1 MSIIQGGYVMRKN
14 KHQKLRTFAAL
25 IAIATAIIHVANKF
39 IVLSATFKEI
49 LDIRNKKYFD
59 SKFGKIYY
67 TKHGFGSPVLLIHDS
82 LPGSSGYE
90 WNRVEKLI
98 AMEHTVYTIDLLGF
112 GRSDKPG
119 ITYTNYLYVQLIN
132 EFVEKVI
139 KEKTDVISSGFSGSF
154 VVMASNNKELFN
166 KVMLINPPSLDALNQ
181 QTTVKEELMAKLLK
195 LPVFGTLI
203 YHINVSRETIN
214 HLFSE
219 KLYHNPAQ
227 IDRDMIDAYYEA
239 SHRGGYYAKYIYAS
253 FITNKLNVYLSNG
266 IKHLEQDTM
275 IVSGESEVH
284 ASSVVRTY
292 TSLNDSIKFET
303 IKNTKHYPHVETPDK
318 FLSCVSEFIG

>member
-1 MSIIQGGYVMRKN
+1 MHKN
-14 KHQKLRTFAAL
+14 KHQKLRTFATL
-25 IAIATAIIHVANKF
+25 IAIATAIIHIANKLV
-39 IVLSATFKEI
+39 VLSATFKEI
-49 LDIRNKKYFD
+49 LDIRNKNFFH

-67 TKHGFGSPVLLIHDS
+67 TKHGSGSPVLLIHDS

-119 ITYTNYLYVQLIN
+119 ITYTNYLFVQLLN

-154 VVMASNNKELFN
+154 VVMASNNENLFN
-166 KVMLINPPSLDALNQ
+166 KIMLINPPSLESLNQ
-181 QTTVKEELMAKLLK
+181 KASFKDECMDKLLK
-195 LPVFGTLI
+195 IPVFGTLI

-214 HLFSE
+214 TLFNE
-219 KLYHNPAQ
+219 KLYHNPTR
-227 IDRDMIDAYYEA
+227 IDRDMVEAYYEA
-239 SHRGGYYAKYIYAS
+239 AHCGGYYAKYVYAS

-266 IKHLEQDTM
+266 IKNLEQDTM
-275 IVSGESEVH
+275 IISGESE
-284 ASSVVRTY
+284 ANCSSVIKIY
-292 TSLNDSIKFET
+292 TELNSSVKSKT
-303 IKNTKHYPHVETPDK
+303 IENAKHYPHVETPDK
-318 FLSCVSEFIG
+318 FLSCVSEFFD